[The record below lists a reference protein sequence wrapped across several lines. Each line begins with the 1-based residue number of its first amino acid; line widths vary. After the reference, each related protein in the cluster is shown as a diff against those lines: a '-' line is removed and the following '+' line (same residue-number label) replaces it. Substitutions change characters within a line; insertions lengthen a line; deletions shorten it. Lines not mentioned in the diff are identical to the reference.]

1 MQLFFKYILLYVG
14 IGLLLG
20 GLLSCKDDEDD
31 GVGSI
36 LLTANITLSS
46 ELNPSGYAPL
56 SALLNVQVDT
66 TASLEIIVKGRQ
78 GSRSDLAISTL
89 DFERDHSIDLH
100 GLYGGHDNL
109 IEIYAKDEAGNTIGF
124 EEYSILTDSL
134 IGDLPEVV
142 MQHESLPED
151 HPVFYLV
158 NYFGYEFTPVP
169 QRPFLV
175 DQFGDIR
182 WFLDFSSNEELR
194 SIIMDNGIFHMQ
206 NNDIVFSCNG
216 RDVVY
221 ITDLFGN
228 IKQRIA
234 LGDYTFHH
242 SVVEKQDGNLLL
254 TANEKGQPTVEDII
268 LELDPRTASVVHVW
282 NLRESLDQ
290 NRTLLAFNDRDWIH
304 VNGLVYDDRDN
315 TIIIS
320 GRYQGLTK
328 LNYDNEVQWIL
339 APHKD
344 WAEAG
349 NGIDLNPLLLQPLDQ
364 NGNAINNQDLIE
376 GNLSVSDFDWNWLQH
391 SPIILPNG
399 NYMCFDNG
407 LNRHYGSSPLFSR
420 AVEYKIDEAN
430 RTVQQIWEYGKELGL
445 EGYSR
450 SVSKVNFVESVNH
463 VSFTPG
469 AIAEAGT
476 PHGRI
481 IEVDKATKQL
491 KLDLRVAA
499 PQSLSTITFHNAQ
512 RFEFK

>member
-1 MQLFFKYILLYVG
+1 MGSLF
-14 IGLLLG
+14 
-20 GLLSCKDDEDD
+20 SCRDDEDD
-31 GVGSI
+31 GMDTMPLI
-36 LLTANITLSS
+36 ANISVS
-46 ELNPSGYAPL
+46 HELNPSAYAPL
-56 SALLNVQVDT
+56 SALLNIQVDT
-66 TASLEIIVKGRQ
+66 AASLEVILKGRR
-78 GSRSDLAISTL
+78 GERSDYSISTG
-89 DFERDHSIDLH
+89 DIDTNHSIDLH
-100 GLYGGHDNL
+100 GLYGGHDNQ
-109 IEIYAKDEAGNTIGF
+109 IEVYAKDEIGNTIGF
-124 EEYSILTDSL
+124 APYSILTDSL
-134 IGDLPEVV
+134 IGDMPEVV
-142 MQHESLPED
+142 VQHESLPED

-182 WFLDFSSNEELR
+182 WFLDFSENEELR
-194 SIIMDNGIFHMQ
+194 SINMDNGVFHMQ
-206 NNDIVFSCNG
+206 NNDIVFSGTG

-221 ITDLFGN
+221 IADLFGN
-228 IKQRIA
+228 VKQRIP
-234 LGDYTFHH
+234 LGEYTFHH
-242 SVVEKQDGNLLL
+242 AVVEKQDGNILL

-268 LELDPRTASVVHVW
+268 LELDPTSETVVHVW

-290 NRTLLAFNDRDWIH
+290 NRTILAFNDRDWIH
-304 VNGLVYDDRDN
+304 VNGLVHDERDN
-315 TIIIS
+315 SIIIS
-320 GRYQGLTK
+320 GRYQGLIK

-344 WAEAG
+344 WAKAG
-349 NGIDLNPLLLQPLDQ
+349 NGADLSSFLLQALDQ
-364 NGNAINNQDLIE
+364 NGNAIIQQDVME
-376 GNLSVSDFDWNWLQH
+376 GDLRTADFDWNWYQH

-407 LNRHYGSSPLFSR
+407 LNRHYGASPLYSR
-420 AVEYKIDEAN
+420 AVEYSIDEQN
-430 RTVQQIWEYGKELGL
+430 KKVQQIWGYGEELGL
-445 EGYSR
+445 AGYSR

-481 IEVDKATKQL
+481 IEVDKSTKQL
-491 KLDLRVAA
+491 RLDLRVNA